1 MKRTAIF
8 RKTRE
13 LESQIDEFCDKVD
26 QGALAFKIGIQSYLD
41 GDGDAFE
48 EKLRQVNEIE
58 SRGDTLRREV
68 ERKLYSQ
75 TLIPES
81 RGDVL
86 GLLENMDQ
94 ILNECEGSMWQF
106 AIEKP
111 VIPAEFRN
119 DFTKITDCAVQSVG
133 ALVAASRAFFRDIDS
148 VSGHVHK
155 VMFFE
160 KEADKV
166 STKLKIA
173 IFSSDLD
180 LSRKNQL
187 RSFVEH
193 IDNIA
198 DTAEDVA
205 DRLAIYTIKRSF

>member
-1 MKRTAIF
+1 MKLAIF
-8 RKTRE
+8 RKTKE
-13 LESQIDEFCDKVD
+13 LEAQIDEYCNQVD
-26 QGALAFKIGIQSYLD
+26 EGALGFKLGLRLYLSD
-41 GDGDAFE
+41 DYDVFE
-48 EKLRQVNEIE
+48 DKLRQVNELE
-58 SRGDTLRREV
+58 SRGDTLRRKI
-68 ERKLYSQ
+68 ERRLYAQ

-94 ILNECEGSMWQF
+94 ILNKCEGAMWQF

-111 VIPAEFRN
+111 DIPNEFRT
-119 DFTKITDCAVQSVG
+119 DFANLVDCVVQAIDS
-133 ALVAASRAFFRDIDS
+133 LVSASRAFFRDIHTVND
-148 VSGHVHK
+148 HLHK
-155 VMFFE
+155 VLYFE

-166 STKLKIA
+166 STKLKMA
-173 IFSSDLD
+173 IFSSELD

-193 IDNIA
+193 VDDIA

-205 DRLAIYTIKRSF
+205 DRLAIYTIKRSI